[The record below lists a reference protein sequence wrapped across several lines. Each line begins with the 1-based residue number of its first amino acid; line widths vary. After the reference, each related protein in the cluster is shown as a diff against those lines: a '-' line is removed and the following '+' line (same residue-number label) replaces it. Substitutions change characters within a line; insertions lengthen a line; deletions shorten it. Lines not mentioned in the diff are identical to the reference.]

1 MTFKVRNIASG
12 FELDEK
18 RAERIEKLISTS
30 LSEVQRQD
38 FAERLR
44 FFRKKAGLTQAQ
56 LAERAGMTSS
66 VIARYEAGKSMP
78 RAKAIERLAV
88 ALEISPILLDRNVAT
103 DSPFWENEFDVELL
117 KKHGI
122 KVQTLKNGHYKI
134 TPQDFPEFVLTP
146 EDCDQFYQLC
156 VDETYTAFSDSMEKF
171 FIASFLRKAYAEYE
185 RRNSTDQNDNDSPAD

>member
-1 MTFKVRNIASG
+1 MTFKVRNIVSS
-12 FELDEK
+12 FDVDEK
-18 RAERIEKLISTS
+18 KVEKYISAS

-56 LAERAGMTSS
+56 LAERADMTSS

-78 RAKAIERLAV
+78 RAKTIERLSA
-88 ALEISPILLDRNVAT
+88 ALEISPLLLDRSVSA
-103 DSPFWENEFDVELL
+103 DSPFWENEFDIELL
-117 KKHGI
+117 KRHGI
-122 KVQTLKNGHYKI
+122 RVQALRGGLYKI
-134 TPQDFPEFVLTP
+134 TPQDLPEIVLTS

-171 FIASFLRKAYAEYE
+171 FIASFLRKAYAKYE
-185 RRNSTDQNDNDSPAD
+185 RRNATDQSGNDTPAE